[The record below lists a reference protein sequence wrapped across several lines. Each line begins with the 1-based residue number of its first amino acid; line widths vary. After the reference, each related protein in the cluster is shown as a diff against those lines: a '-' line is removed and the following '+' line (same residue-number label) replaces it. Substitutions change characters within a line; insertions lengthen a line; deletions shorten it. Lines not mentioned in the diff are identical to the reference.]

1 MEEDKLLYLFWINGV
16 VDTRY
21 EFSCFMVSVTAL
33 LPRGFSFIA
42 VEIVEKIVMVFI
54 CMITNQ

>member
-16 VDTRY
+16 VDTRD

-42 VEIVEKIVMVFI
+42 VEIVKKIMMVFI
-54 CMITNQ
+54 YV

>member
-1 MEEDKLLYLFWINGV
+1 MEEDKLLYLFWIDGV

-33 LPRGFSFIA
+33 LQRGFSFIA
-42 VEIVEKIVMVFI
+42 VEIVEKTVMVFMS
-54 CMITNQ
+54 MITNQ